1 MKLFLIDNNSTLTSL
16 TWYVSLPLIWRQSL
30 NYFCIVNYQRIQ
42 QSYSEVS
49 VEKSSDDRSR
59 LLGIFSE
66 IFIMTCFPYLWSDVY
81 PWVLLSLICQFNRVT
96 PKFVKKN
103 QAMTVSAFFISQ
115 FIRRSNLILYS
126 IAPTPCLIRCKI

>member
-1 MKLFLIDNNSTLTSL
+1 MKLFVIDNNSTLTSL

-81 PWVLLSLICQFNRVT
+81 PWVLLSLICQFNKVT
-96 PKFVKKN
+96 PKFVKKIKRWLY
-103 QAMTVSAFFISQ
+103 QPFLLVSLSAGQTWSCT
-115 FIRRSNLILYS
+115 LL
-126 IAPTPCLIRCKI
+126 PPHPVW